1 MRQKLTQV
9 KGHQQTCIIRNVE
22 QNPLRRKKMISNIVK
37 LDLHKEIMSTINDN
51 YIGIYKYFSLI
62 ILTSLDDH

>member
-1 MRQKLTQV
+1 
-9 KGHQQTCIIRNVE
+9 
-22 QNPLRRKKMISNIVK
+22 MISNIVK

>member
-9 KGHQQTCIIRNVE
+9 KVHQQTCIIRNVE
-22 QNPLRRKKMISNIVK
+22 QNPLRRKKMISNVK

-51 YIGIYKYFSLI
+51 CIGIHKYFSLI